1 MEAKRRPRWVAGAA
15 ALALM
20 ATLTAGCSGP
30 NTETYSDFERAQDER
45 DVLPD
50 VGAVGDGYDPASIRF
65 VGSTNGLNVYVGS
78 RLGSVGRC
86 VIVDGPS
93 DDETGSGCGD
103 ELSLGRAWTVQ
114 LHSDGAAP
122 ESTPGLN
129 WTSVG
134 ENVSIRRY

>member
-1 MEAKRRPRWVAGAA
+1 MEAKRRLRWVAAA
-15 ALALM
+15 AAIALM
-20 ATLTAGCSGP
+20 TTLTASCSGP

-45 DVLPD
+45 DILPD

-65 VGSTNGLNVYVGS
+65 VGSTDGLDVY
-78 RLGSVGRC
+78 LGSKLKTGGRC
-86 VIVDGPS
+86 VIVDGPG

-114 LHSDGAAP
+114 IHSDGAAP
-122 ESTPGLN
+122 GDTPGYD

-134 ENVSIRRY
+134 DNVSIRRY